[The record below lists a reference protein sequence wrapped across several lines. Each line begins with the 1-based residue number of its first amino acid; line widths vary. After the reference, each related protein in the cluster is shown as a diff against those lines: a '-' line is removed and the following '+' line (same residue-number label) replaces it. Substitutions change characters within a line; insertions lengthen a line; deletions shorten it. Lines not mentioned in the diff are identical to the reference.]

1 MFQNRPEYIISA
13 CLCGRPCRY
22 DGSAK
27 AADPRLLE
35 LFNTGK
41 AVLVC
46 PECLGGLKTPR
57 PPAEIIKDKVVD
69 RNGKDVSAEFAKGA
83 ERVLGIAKKY
93 GITKAILKERSPSC
107 GSSMVYDGTFSRKLA
122 PGQGVTTQLLRQNK
136 ITVYSEEQLPDECNH
151 SPVFG
156 EGQL

>member
-46 PECLGGLKTPR
+46 PEFL
-57 PPAEIIKDKVVD
+57 
-69 RNGKDVSAEFAKGA
+69 
-83 ERVLGIAKKY
+83 
-93 GITKAILKERSPSC
+93 
-107 GSSMVYDGTFSRKLA
+107 
-122 PGQGVTTQLLRQNK
+122 
-136 ITVYSEEQLPDECNH
+136 
-151 SPVFG
+151 
-156 EGQL
+156 